1 MNLLDTVPFNLSILI
16 LTPENTRG
24 LGQVKVLDVFSAAS
38 KNFHNE
44 GLFSIETFGKVGD
57 ERRSRLYGYINL
69 NVPIFHPVLYKSL
82 IGLKELYAQIMAG
95 SAYAKFNPK
104 TKDFEAASI
113 TDGET
118 GYAFFVKH
126 FPALQFEERKSTS
139 REFAIK
145 LINKYRDKAFID
157 KLIVLPAGLRDYTI
171 QPNGKPEEDEI
182 NTLYRKVLSN
192 ATVIGTQSKSDLS
205 HIDSTRYGLQNAV
218 QEVFSYIVNLLEG
231 KGKLIQGWWTNRNV
245 HNSTRNVITAI
256 VPKST
261 ELGDEHTIS
270 PNHTVVGLYQQIR
283 AIFPIS
289 VNLIREM
296 AGGVFSGPNNPARL
310 IDPKTLLGEIV
321 SIDPVHFDEW
331 VTQEGI
337 EAILNR
343 FEIEALRHDEVKVGG
358 YYFALLYNDG
368 KRVKLFHGLQELP
381 DGFDKA
387 CVKPITYAELFYL
400 TIYKR
405 VREIPAFVTR
415 YPVIGYGGIY
425 PSMVYMKTTTRS
437 QSLRVLNDEWQ
448 ESGDVANEFPIV
460 GVPFINSLSV
470 SGSHLGRLDAD

>member
-1 MNLLDTVPFNLSILI
+1 MNLLDTVPFNLSLLI

-38 KNFHNE
+38 KNFHPE

-57 ERRSRLYGYINL
+57 EKRSRLYGYINL

-95 SAYAKFNPK
+95 SAYAKFNPV
-104 TKDFEAASI
+104 TKDFDAANI
-113 TDGET
+113 TDGQT

-126 FPALQFEERKSTS
+126 FPELQFEERKSTS

-157 KLIVLPAGLRDYTI
+157 KLIVLPAGLRDYVV

-192 ATVIGTQSKSDLS
+192 ATVIGTQTKTDLT
-205 HIDSTRYGLQNAV
+205 HVDSTRYGLQNAV

-245 HNSTRNVITAI
+245 HNSTRNVITAV
-256 VPKST
+256 VPKSNF
-261 ELGDEHTIS
+261 LGDEHAIS
-270 PNHTVVGLYQQIR
+270 PNHTVVGLYQEIR
-283 AIFPIS
+283 AIFPVA
-289 VNLIREM
+289 VNLIREV
-296 AGGVFSGPNNPARL
+296 ASQIFTGPNNPARL
-310 IDPKTLLGEIV
+310 VDPKTLMGESV
-321 SIDPVHFDEW
+321 SIDPVHYDEW
-331 VTQEGI
+331 MTQEGI
-337 EAILNR
+337 ESILNR
-343 FEIEALRHDEVKVGG
+343 FEIEALRHDEVKVGS

-368 KRVKLFHGLQELP
+368 ERVKLFHGLQELP
-381 DGFDKA
+381 DGFKKDY
-387 CVKPITYAELFYL
+387 VKPITYAELFYL
-400 TIYKR
+400 AIFKR
-405 VREIPAFVTR
+405 VREIPVFVTR

-425 PSMVYMKTTTRS
+425 PSYVYMKTTTRS
-437 QSLRVLNDEWQ
+437 QSLKVLAEDWTDT
-448 ESGDVANEFPIV
+448 GDVANEFPIS
-460 GVPFINSLSV
+460 GVPFVNSMSPA
-470 SGSHLGRLDAD
+470 SSHLARLGAD